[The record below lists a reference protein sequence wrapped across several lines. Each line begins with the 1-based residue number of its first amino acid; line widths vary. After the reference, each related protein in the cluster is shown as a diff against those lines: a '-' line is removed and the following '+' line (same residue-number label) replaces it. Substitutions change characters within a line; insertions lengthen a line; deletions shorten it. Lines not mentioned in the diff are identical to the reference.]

1 MKRILLTLL
10 AALAFTSLQAR
21 EDFEKLPVIE
31 NDYLM
36 EVLEAHQFVQSN
48 MTERDY
54 LITAFMTA
62 NQKRFHTV
70 DMLRIR
76 QNLENMS
83 NQELLILNGTDFKDP
98 TVSIILS
105 VLVGG
110 LGVDRFYIGDVGL
123 GVAKLITGGGL
134 GVWWLVDL
142 FLIQKKTKDNNAEDY
157 TETVMINQIATE

>member
-10 AALAFTSLQAR
+10 AVFAFTGLQAR
-21 EDFEKLPVIE
+21 DDFEKLPVIE
-31 NDYLM
+31 NDYLL
-36 EVLEAHQFVQSN
+36 EVLEAHQFVQSS

-62 NQKRFHTV
+62 NQKRFHTA

-76 QNLENMS
+76 ENLTKMS
-83 NQELLILNGTDFKDP
+83 NQGLLVLNGTDFRDP
-98 TVSIILS
+98 TISLILS

-123 GVAKLITGGGL
+123 GVAKLLTGGGL

-142 FLIQKKTKDNNAEDY
+142 FLIQNKTKDNNAEDY
-157 TETVMINQIATE
+157 SETVMINQIATE